1 MTIVYSCLC
10 FASISRGL
18 MTKPAGFLRVP
29 PLKLGEQIVWFFSF
43 LISLLFVPLF
53 QYIFVYG
60 FIYYSLIVIMGIFLA
75 RALQIL
81 IFFLI
86 LSYQESA
93 QIPRRPALTHTAEHK
108 RPSHPPPTKKTQ
120 NKPAELPK
128 HSAEPLNPQEKIKSS
143 PKSFKSPVTCFCR
156 NTAHAAPIS
165 HGNTE
170 ARCKYIEVEN
180 IENI

>member
-60 FIYYSLIVIMGIFLA
+60 FIYYSLIVIMGIFLV
-75 RALQIL
+75 RA
-81 IFFLI
+81 FCDFD
-86 LSYQESA
+86 
-93 QIPRRPALTHTAEHK
+93 RTR
-108 RPSHPPPTKKTQ
+108 
-120 NKPAELPK
+120 
-128 HSAEPLNPQEKIKSS
+128 KIS
-143 PKSFKSPVTCFCR
+143 
-156 NTAHAAPIS
+156 
-165 HGNTE
+165 
-170 ARCKYIEVEN
+170 EN
-180 IENI
+180 ITIWTVYARTSFYVFFQSKQEWIFEWCFDNLHLLFLCFGGLALVYFVLLWIWCMMSLFYHDVTFLHL